1 MIIALIWIVLCFF
14 IAGGASS
21 RGRSGVGWFFISA
34 LLSPVIAI
42 IMLVCLP
49 AIVDT
54 PVEPKRVEP
63 AEKDD
68 KDWKAYQAWLEEQG
82 LDSQGES

>member
-1 MIIALIWIVLCFF
+1 MFIAVIWIVLCFV

-42 IMLVCLP
+42 IMLVCLRP
-49 AIVDT
+49 IEAVDT
-54 PVEPKRVEP
+54 VKE
-63 AEKDD
+63 D
-68 KDWKAYQAWLEEQG
+68 KDVQAYLAWRKEQG
-82 LDSQGES
+82 LDSVGDS

>member
-42 IMLVCLP
+42 IILVCLRP
-49 AIVDT
+49 IEDT
-54 PVEPKRVEP
+54 QVETV
-63 AEKDD
+63 EKDD
-68 KDWKAYQAWLEEQG
+68 KELQAFLAWRKQQK
-82 LDSQGES
+82 LDTPEDV

>member
-1 MIIALIWIVLCFF
+1 MFIAIIWIVLCFF

-42 IMLVCLP
+42 ILLVCLRP
-49 AIVDT
+49 IEDT
-54 PVEPKRVEP
+54 PVDTVKE
-63 AEKDD
+63 D
-68 KDWKAYQAWLEEQG
+68 KDVQAYLAWRKQQK
-82 LDSQGES
+82 LDSGDDV